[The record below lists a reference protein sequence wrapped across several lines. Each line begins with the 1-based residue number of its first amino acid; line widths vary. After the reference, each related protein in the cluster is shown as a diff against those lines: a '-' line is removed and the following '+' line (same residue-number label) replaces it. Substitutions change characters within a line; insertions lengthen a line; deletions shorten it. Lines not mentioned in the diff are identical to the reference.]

1 MGAVSTVRLNY
12 EEQSGFY
19 RQPLVKPIMIS
30 RQNEFV
36 VFNSSC
42 THLGCTVQWNASQN
56 LFLCACHGG
65 AFSRDG
71 AVKSGPPPRPLD
83 RLEFRIDS
91 GNLLVKMV

>member
-1 MGAVSTVRLNY
+1 MLDLICA
-12 EEQSGFY
+12 
-19 RQPLVKPIMIS
+19 
-30 RQNEFV
+30 QNPGRV
-36 VFNSSC
+36 AA
-42 THLGCTVQWNASQN
+42 VQWNANQN

-83 RLEFRIDS
+83 RLEFRIDN